1 MALYPLYPLMNSYC
15 YCNTMYTI
23 HPETKVMEVRAQRN
37 IARGEEIST
46 RYILP
51 SVEQPA
57 RLETIHKNWG
67 FICACAR
74 CESPSELGSG
84 YSSLVCDQCGGWVM
98 MVSPGDLDTAWQC
111 EKCGELSSTEQVGA
125 VLARC
130 RVIMAET
137 EEVESLEKALV
148 RLQELLHSNHG
159 FCVQIKNK
167 LISAYN
173 GRGNRTREELGRHLK
188 LVEEVLE
195 VIDIIDPGMTPKRG
209 GLLKQLVDLRMKTA
223 NLDVESGDIDKKTH
237 LAAMRGSMMMMRE
250 IMKCLK
256 FSSL

>member
-1 MALYPLYPLMNSYC
+1 M
-15 YCNTMYTI
+15 
-23 HPETKVMEVRAQRN
+23 
-37 IARGEEIST
+37 
-46 RYILP
+46 
-51 SVEQPA
+51 
-57 RLETIHKNWG
+57 
-67 FICACAR
+67 AR

-84 YSSLVCDQCGGWVM
+84 YSSLVCDQCGGSVTM
-98 MVSPGDLDTAWQC
+98 ASPGVLDSVWEC
-111 EKCGELSSTEQVGA
+111 DKCGELSTREEVGA

-130 RVIMAET
+130 RDIMAEA
-137 EEVESLEKALV
+137 EEVESLEKVLV
-148 RLQELLHSNHG
+148 RLQEHLHPNHS

-167 LISAYN
+167 LISAYA
-173 GRGNRTREELGRHLK
+173 GRANKTREELGRQLQ

-209 GLLKQLVDLRMKTA
+209 GLLKHLVDLRMKTA

-237 LAAMRGSMMMMRE
+237 LAAMRGSMLMMRE